1 MQTIDFDKI
10 GQNLKKSQ
18 TLTSVA
24 LKSRSSLT
32 MFLSTLRIGI
42 TLGEKTAEQ
51 SYMQTRLWKRFFSDI
66 SKSVYNVSQ

>member
-10 GQNLKKSQ
+10 GQNLKKAQ

-32 MFLSTLRIGI
+32 MFLSALRIGI
-42 TLGEKTAEQ
+42 TLGKKTAEQ
-51 SYMQTRLWKRFFSDI
+51 SYMQMRLRKRFFSDI
-66 SKSVYNVSQ
+66 SKSVYNLSQ